1 LPLGFLPYHQTNYN
15 EAQQIT
21 KLGSD
26 MRVAYQSER
35 LAGTG
40 SLLTAT
46 EKDMDPTLQNRT
58 QAKRNNWMFPLV
70 VLVGFAVFAGVFKWI
85 KWF

>member
-1 LPLGFLPYHQTNYN
+1 MPLGFLPYHQTNYN
-15 EAQQIT
+15 EAQQVT

-70 VLVGFAVFAGVFKWI
+70 VLVGFAVFAGVFK
-85 KWF
+85 

>member
-1 LPLGFLPYHQTNYN
+1 MPLGFLPYHQTNYN
-15 EAQQIT
+15 EAQQVT
-21 KLGSD
+21 KLGAD

-58 QAKRNNWMFPLV
+58 QAKRNNWMLPV
-70 VLVGFAVFAGVFKWI
+70 IVLAGFAVFAGVFK
-85 KWF
+85 

>member
-1 LPLGFLPYHQTNYN
+1 LPLGFLPYHQVNYN
-15 EAQQIT
+15 EAQEIT

-58 QAKRNNWMFPLV
+58 QAKRNNWMLPV
-70 VLVGFAVFAGVFKWI
+70 IVLAGFAVFAGVFK
-85 KWF
+85 

>member
-1 LPLGFLPYHQTNYN
+1 MPLGFLPYHQINYN
-15 EAQQIT
+15 EAQEVT

-58 QAKRNNWMFPLV
+58 QAKRNNWMFPVL
-70 VLVGFAVFAGVFKWI
+70 VLVGFAVFAGVFK
-85 KWF
+85 

>member
-1 LPLGFLPYHQTNYN
+1 MPLGFLPYHQTNYN

-21 KLGSD
+21 KLGAD

-58 QAKRNNWMFPLV
+58 QAKQNNWMFPLV
-70 VLVGFAVFAGVFKWI
+70 VLVGFAVFAGVFK
-85 KWF
+85 

>member
-1 LPLGFLPYHQTNYN
+1 MPLGFLPYHQTNFN

-26 MRVAYQSER
+26 MRVSYQSER

-46 EKDMDPTLQNRT
+46 SKDMDPTLQANIQSR
-58 QAKRNNWMFPLV
+58 KNNWMFPAIV
-70 VLVGFAVFAGVFKWI
+70 IGMAVLFLGVKS
-85 KWF
+85 K

>member
-1 LPLGFLPYHQTNYN
+1 MVKLPLGFLPYHETNFN

-21 KLGSD
+21 KLGAD

-46 EKDMDPTLQNRT
+46 ERDMDPTLQSYK
-58 QAKRNNWMFPLV
+58 QAKKNNWLFP
-70 VLVGFAVFAGVFKWI
+70 VLVLAGFAIFAGVLR
-85 KWF
+85 

>member
-1 LPLGFLPYHQTNYN
+1 MPLGFLPYHQENFN

-26 MRVAYQSER
+26 MRVSYQSER

-46 EKDMDPTLQNRT
+46 DKDMDPNLQARI
-58 QAKRNNWMFPLV
+58 QAKKNNWFFPLV
-70 VLVGFAVFAGVFKWI
+70 VLAGFAIFAGVMK
-85 KWF
+85 

>member
-1 LPLGFLPYHQTNYN
+1 MPLGFLPYHNVNHN

-21 KLGSD
+21 RLGAD
-26 MRVAYQSER
+26 MRVSMQSER

-46 EKDMDPTLQNRT
+46 EKDMDPTLKANK
-58 QAKRNNWMFPLV
+58 QAKTNNWVFPMLAIGA
-70 VLVGFAVFAGVFKWI
+70 VLIGIGAVKI
-85 KWF
+85 

>member
-1 LPLGFLPYHQTNYN
+1 MPLGFLPYHQTNYN

-21 KLGSD
+21 KLGAD

-58 QAKRNNWMFPLV
+58 QAKRNNWMLPV
-70 VLVGFAVFAGVFKWI
+70 IVLAGFAVFAGVFK
-85 KWF
+85 

>member
-1 LPLGFLPYHQTNYN
+1 MPLGFLPYHQINYN
-15 EAQQIT
+15 EAQEVT

-46 EKDMDPTLQNRT
+46 EKDMDPTLQNRK
-58 QAKRNNWMFPLV
+58 QAKRNNWVFP
-70 VLVGFAVFAGVFKWI
+70 VLVLAGFAVFAGVMR
-85 KWF
+85 

>member
-1 LPLGFLPYHQTNYN
+1 MPLGFLPYHQENYN

-26 MRVAYQSER
+26 MRVSYQSER

-46 EKDMDPTLQNRT
+46 DKDMDQTYKQESRL
-58 QAKRNNWMFPLV
+58 KKII
-70 VLVGFAVFAGVFKWI
+70 GFSLL
-85 KWF
+85 

>member
-1 LPLGFLPYHQTNYN
+1 LPLGFLPYHQVNFN
-15 EAQQIT
+15 EAQEIT

-46 EKDMDPTLQNRT
+46 ERDMDPTLQARK
-58 QAKRNNWMFPLV
+58 QAKKNNWFFPLV
-70 VLVGFAVFAGVFKWI
+70 VLGGFAIFAGI
-85 KWF
+85 LR

>member
-1 LPLGFLPYHQTNYN
+1 MPLGFLPYHQVNYN
-15 EAQQIT
+15 EAQEIT

-46 EKDMDPTLQNRT
+46 KKDMDPTLQNRT
-58 QAKRNNWMFPLV
+58 QAKKNNWFLPLV
-70 VLVGFAVFAGVFKWI
+70 VLAGFVVFTGVMRWKCL
-85 KWF
+85 

>member
-1 LPLGFLPYHQTNYN
+1 MPQGFLPYHQTNYN

-58 QAKRNNWMFPLV
+58 QAKQNNWMFP
-70 VLVGFAVFAGVFKWI
+70 VLVLAGFAVFAGVFK
-85 KWF
+85 

>member
-1 LPLGFLPYHQTNYN
+1 
-15 EAQQIT
+15 
-21 KLGSD
+21 

-46 EKDMDPTLQNRT
+46 KKDMDPTLRNRT
-58 QAKRNNWMFPLV
+58 QAKRNNWVFP
-70 VLVGFAVFAGVFKWI
+70 VLVLAGFAVFAGVFK
-85 KWF
+85 

>member
-1 LPLGFLPYHQTNYN
+1 MPLGFLPYHQTNYN
-15 EAQQIT
+15 EAQQVT

-58 QAKRNNWMFPLV
+58 QAKQNNWMFPLV
-70 VLVGFAVFAGVFKWI
+70 VLVGFAVFAGVFK
-85 KWF
+85 

>member
-1 LPLGFLPYHQTNYN
+1 LPLGYLPYHNVNHN

-26 MRVAYQSER
+26 MRVSYQSER

-46 EKDMDPTLQNRT
+46 DKDMDPTLQANQ
-58 QAKRNNWMFPLV
+58 QAKHNNWFLPLI
-70 VLVGFAVFAGVFKWI
+70 VLGGFAVFAGI
-85 KWF
+85 LE

>member
-1 LPLGFLPYHQTNYN
+1 MPLGFLPYHQINYN
-15 EAQQIT
+15 EAQEVT

-46 EKDMDPTLQNRT
+46 EKDMDTTLQNRT
-58 QAKRNNWMFPLV
+58 QATRENWVFPDLG
-70 VLVGFAVFAGVFKWI
+70 LAGCAVFAGVRR
-85 KWF
+85 

>member
-1 LPLGFLPYHQTNYN
+1 
-15 EAQQIT
+15 
-21 KLGSD
+21 

-58 QAKRNNWMFPLV
+58 QAKRNNWMLPV
-70 VLVGFAVFAGVFKWI
+70 IVLAGFAVFAGVFK
-85 KWF
+85 

>member
-1 LPLGFLPYHQTNYN
+1 MPLGFLPYHQTNYN

-70 VLVGFAVFAGVFKWI
+70 VLVGFAVFAGVFK
-85 KWF
+85 

>member
-1 LPLGFLPYHQTNYN
+1 MPSGFLPYYQTNYN

-70 VLVGFAVFAGVFKWI
+70 VLVGFAVFAGVFK
-85 KWF
+85 

>member
-1 LPLGFLPYHQTNYN
+1 MPLGFLPYHQTNYN
-15 EAQQIT
+15 EAQQVT

-58 QAKRNNWMFPLV
+58 QAKQNNWMFPLV
-70 VLVGFAVFAGVFKWI
+70 VLVGFAVFAGAFK
-85 KWF
+85 